1 MDKKVY
7 ENWKKLAKC
16 FEMTEF
22 GRKVWQ
28 SPNNGSVILP
38 HSIMRSLWERNKE
51 LALGKLLEAIRKSYV
66 HNPKMY
72 IFKDI
77 EKESLSVTEMY
88 EHKDFREA
96 VENLIEYA
104 GKMRIWLK
112 KRDLLTSTF
121 ERVTQMN

>member
-22 GRKVWQ
+22 GQKVWQ
-28 SPNNGSVILP
+28 SPNNGTVILP
-38 HSIMRSLWERNKE
+38 HSIIRALYERNKE
-51 LALGKLLEAIRKSYV
+51 IALGKLLEAVRRSYI

-72 IFKDI
+72 VFNDI

-88 EHKDFREA
+88 DYEDFREA

-104 GKMRIWLK
+104 GKMRVWSK
-112 KRDLLTSTF
+112 ARSSLTSTF
-121 ERVTQMN
+121 ERVTQMD